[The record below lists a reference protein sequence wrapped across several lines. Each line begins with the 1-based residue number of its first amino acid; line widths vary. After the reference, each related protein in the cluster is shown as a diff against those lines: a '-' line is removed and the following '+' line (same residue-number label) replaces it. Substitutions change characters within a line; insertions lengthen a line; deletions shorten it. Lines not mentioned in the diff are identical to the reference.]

1 MPEQAE
7 TVDDLI
13 TEWAR
18 EASLGEGLL
27 EAPVFWEL
35 VEKHAPHLHLIPGAD
50 AVVTEEGL
58 EAATRTAYEKHH
70 GPETTLAPPITWDE
84 LSERGQE
91 AWRNSTRAALEAAGI
106 RVANEVYES
115 PRSLVLRDDSGV
127 CETRRFIDGET
138 VVVIKRREE

>member
-1 MPEQAE
+1 MSEQAK

-13 TEWAR
+13 TGWAR

-58 EAATRTAYEKHH
+58 ETGARRLFTNERW
-70 GPETTLAPPITWDE
+70 GDWDG
-84 LSERGQE
+84 LLP
-91 AWRNSTRAALEAAGI
+91 RAKAHYIRRFRLALEAAGI

-115 PRSLVLRDDSGV
+115 PRSLVLRDDSDV

-138 VVVIKRREE
+138 VVVIKRKED